1 MPSLESKYVITNGYR
16 THYIEAGAGEPLLL
30 IHGGGAGA
38 DARGNWE
45 GPCMEALAKKR
56 RVIAFDMVGFGHS
69 DAPDPEAFDYGP
81 ESRVDQLIAFI
92 EAMDFEAVDIVGN
105 SMGGRTAAATAI
117 RRPEL
122 VRNLIL
128 MGSAGLD
135 RGMGGALRALVEY
148 DFTFEGMKRIVEA
161 LTNDN
166 YVPDERMVQYR
177 LEVSLQEAQAKAFA
191 KTMQALVKRE
201 GLHLD
206 PDEIATIRQRT
217 LVVNGKND
225 KVVPMEQGYRY
236 LQLIPNSTGVFLP
249 DCGHWAMIE
258 HPEKFAHLTL
268 EFLEGRL

>member
-1 MPSLESKYVITNGYR
+1 MNSLESKFVTTLGYQ
-16 THYIEAGAGEPLLL
+16 THYIEKGEGEPLLL

-38 DARGNWE
+38 DARGNWV
-45 GPCMEALAKKR
+45 GPCMDILAEKR
-56 RVIAFDMVGFGHS
+56 RVIAYDMVGFGSS
-69 DAPDPEAFDYGP
+69 DAPDPETFDYGP
-81 ESRVDQLIAFI
+81 ETRVDQLIAFI
-92 EAMDFEAVDIVGN
+92 EALGYESVDIIGN
-105 SMGGRTAAATAI
+105 SMGGRTAAAVCI

-148 DFTFEGMKRIVEA
+148 DFTYEGMKRIVEA

-166 YVPDERMVQYR
+166 YVIDPKMVQYR
-177 LEVSLQEAQAKAFA
+177 LEVSLKEAQRKAFA
-191 KTMQALVKRE
+191 QTMKELVKRE

-206 PDEIATIRQRT
+206 PDDIATIKQRT

-236 LQLIPNSTGVFLP
+236 MQLIENSTGVFLP
-249 DCGHWAMIE
+249 NCGHWAMIE
-258 HPEKFAHLTL
+258 HPQKFAHIAL
-268 EFLEGRL
+268 EFLEGRI